1 MIRKTFFQVI
11 LKQTTFPPLRVYKF
25 MLNETFQSPNL
36 YMNKLKQV
44 NDLLEIIF
52 FDTRNEIRV
61 FIGRI

>member
-1 MIRKTFFQVI
+1 
-11 LKQTTFPPLRVYKF
+11 

>member
-1 MIRKTFFQVI
+1 MNENIFQVI

-25 MLNETFQSPNL
+25 MLNETFESPKT
-36 YMNKLKQV
+36 YMNKLKRV